1 MIIVVN
7 SLTYT
12 CAAGSRVPI
21 RYNNLRKYTTKI
33 LIRCNKKQKNVKKNK
48 QSPEI
53 ELSRLCL
60 FVFLSLLFRRKLKNI
75 GNNIDVY
82 PPLVSFLLA
91 SPKV

>member
-53 ELSRLCL
+53 ELSRLCK
-60 FVFLSLLFRRKLKNI
+60 LLFMSLFI
-75 GNNIDVY
+75 SQLGGH
-82 PPLVSFLLA
+82 S
-91 SPKV
+91 